1 MHIITGSYW
10 KNSYYH
16 LLSFT
21 IKNFSSDNLM
31 LSEVMLRKEKIYP
44 FPSDP
49 IYSLYI

>member
-31 LSEVMLRKEKIYP
+31 LSELKLRKEKIHT
-44 FPSDP
+44 FPLDP
-49 IYSLYI
+49 IYSPYI